1 MICNASNLQVKP
13 FLFIIGGKQIVIRL
27 DIGFKSMSKY
37 VIRSSN
43 AETFKAAG
51 HLVADVFSGDNP
63 RIYERMSHDWIA
75 NLPTKPNFSYNL
87 CRVGV
92 INNEVISQ
100 VLIEKDTLFYGKT
113 KLKVAMIGKVATH
126 PQYRHMGYASALMQD
141 TLTTIAEQGAHL
153 ALLNDLGSYYHQYGF
168 STVLPDTVLE
178 IDSETAMQ
186 MPRPLRIRTA
196 TLDDLPEIAKL
207 YQRHWGG
214 RVTFGRS
221 MHWWEWKFKSSID
234 PILVAVTGADNVKGY
249 LWRETMGNQLEIVC
263 DTLPATMSLMSFLGK
278 RMNNIDEPLIQLI
291 IPPDD
296 TILTFVRQM
305 MTVNIRAV
313 YRYNSGWMARIIDST
328 SLLTALLPEITS
340 HARTVIPN
348 FNSRALYLTSD
359 VDAVTLGL
367 RTHPESGLHLSHR
380 DFIQVM
386 FGSLR
391 PKMLARRDQLPDEMV
406 QLLEVL
412 FPPRIASIAP
422 LNWM

>member
-1 MICNASNLQVKP
+1 MSN
-13 FLFIIGGKQIVIRL
+13 
-27 DIGFKSMSKY
+27 Y

-43 AETFKAAG
+43 SETFKAAG

-63 RIYERMSHDWIA
+63 RIYERMLHDWIA
-75 NLPTKPNFSYNL
+75 NLPTKPGFSYDL
-87 CRVGV
+87 CRVGLIDGV
-92 INNEVISQ
+92 VVSQ
-100 VLIEKDTLFYGKT
+100 VLIEKDMLYYGKT

-126 PQYRHMGYASALMQD
+126 PQHRHMGYSSALIRD
-141 TLTTIAEQGAHL
+141 TLATVAEQGAHL
-153 ALLNDLGSYYHQYGF
+153 ALLNDLGSYYHHFGF

-178 IDSETAMQ
+178 VDSDTAMQ
-186 MPRPLRIRTA
+186 MPRPLKIRSA
-196 TLDDLPEIAKL
+196 TVEDLPDIAQL

-214 RVTFGRS
+214 RVTFRRS
-221 MHWWEWKFKSSID
+221 THWWEWKFNASID
-234 PILVAVTGADNVKGY
+234 PILVAVTQGDRVQGY

-263 DTLPATMSLMSFLGK
+263 DTLPATMSLLSFLGK
-278 RMNNIDEPLIQLI
+278 RMDSINEPLIQLL

-296 TILTFVRQM
+296 TILSFVRQM

-313 YRYNSGWMARIIDST
+313 FRYNTGWMARIINST
-328 SLLTALLPEITS
+328 ALLNALLPEITNY
-340 HARTVIPN
+340 ARTLIPD
-348 FNSRALYLTSD
+348 FDSRALYLTSE
-359 VDAVTLGL
+359 VDAVTIGL
-367 RTHPESGLHLSHR
+367 HTQPNSGLHLSHR

-391 PKMLARRDQLPDEMV
+391 PMMLARRDQLPIDMV